1 MIING
6 WPPPMRKR
14 YCLHVPEIQREK
26 LLSRTRKSGASV
38 ADLGDDIWS
47 LVQESYP
54 EMAFSVQESIALD
67 CLKRAVDQELQ
78 LRFIDS

>member
-1 MIING
+1 M
-6 WPPPMRKR
+6 
-14 YCLHVPEIQREK
+14 
-26 LLSRTRKSGASV
+26 LSRTRKSGESV

-78 LRFIDS
+78 LRFIDRGVKTLQEAVDVTEI